1 MTKVTQKREDQI
13 AKDIYEKKGA
23 LLSVA
28 DIMKFTGKSRE
39 FVKRNI
45 VGQIQ
50 PVGSQ
55 SKTVY
60 YFRDIAARIANN
72 I

>member
-1 MTKVTQKREDQI
+1 MTKVTQKREEQI

-23 LLSVA
+23 LLSVT
-28 DIMKFTGKSRE
+28 DIMNFTGKSRE
-39 FVKRNI
+39 FVKKNI
-45 VGQIQ
+45 INHLQS
-50 PVGSQ
+50 VGSE
-55 SKTVY
+55 SKAVY

>member
-45 VGQIQ
+45 VGQLQ
-50 PVGSQ
+50 PVGSE
-55 SKTVY
+55 SKAVY

>member
-45 VGQIQ
+45 VSQLQ
-50 PVGSQ
+50 PVGSH
-55 SKTVY
+55 SKNVY
-60 YFRDIAARIANN
+60 YFRDIAARLANN